1 MALDR
6 ISEELDVIGRVIEAK
21 VAQFSAECYELH
33 TAPDLGTLVAVEN
46 PRGEIYA
53 VVCDV
58 MTASVEPGRRPV
70 AHMPPDADADAIL
83 EDNPQLKL
91 LLKTTF
97 EAIVVAF
104 RANDGIRQHLPP
116 AAARIF
122 ARVRPCSAA
131 VVRQLTDEP
140 QFLKLLL
147 TAGSA
152 SDEVIAACLRQAAE
166 SHLDP
171 NRFRVRAG
179 KALLGL
185 LGHDPDRLTAI
196 LRSIQA

>member
-1 MALDR
+1 MAIDR
-6 ISEELDVIGRVIEAK
+6 IGEEIGVIGRVIEAK

-33 TAPDLGTLVAVEN
+33 TAPDLGTLVTVEN

-53 VVCDV
+53 VVSDV

-97 EAIVVAF
+97 DAIVIAF
-104 RANDGIRQHLPP
+104 RANDGLRQHLPP

-131 VVRQLTDEP
+131 VVRQLTEEP
-140 QFLKLLL
+140 QFLKPLIS
-147 TAGSA
+147 GSGN
-152 SDEVIAACLRQAAE
+152 DEVIAACLRQAAE
-166 SHLDP
+166 SHPDP
-171 NRFRVRAG
+171 VGFRVRAG
-179 KALLGL
+179 KELLRLLGNE
-185 LGHDPDRLTAI
+185 PDRLTAI
-196 LRSIQA
+196 LRSIEA